1 MPCPAVY
8 LDIALFINRPGWT
21 AMCLIAWNWQPD
33 SPTPLILL
41 SNRDEFHARPVRAL
55 HWWDATADGRR
66 ILAGKDLQAG
76 GTWLGV
82 SQHGRLAALT
92 NYRNA
97 EVARTDTPSRGE
109 LVTEFLQSTLSSA
122 EFLESL
128 AGRAGR
134 YNPFNLLVYDGRQL
148 MGLHSPTPH
157 ILTLKPGVG
166 GVSNA
171 NFNTP
176 WPKLTSLTRELEM
189 RIAQQQTDSANL
201 LALLHDSS
209 LAADADLPQTG
220 VPVALERMLSSI
232 FVASVNYGTRASSL
246 VTLHSSH
253 AEFHEQTFG
262 PAGLTD
268 TNRPVTV
275 QRWTYPSSK

>member
-1 MPCPAVY
+1 
-8 LDIALFINRPGWT
+8 
-21 AMCLIAWNWQPD
+21 
-33 SPTPLILL
+33 
-41 SNRDEFHARPVRAL
+41 
-55 HWWDATADGRR
+55 
-66 ILAGKDLQAG
+66 
-76 GTWLGV
+76 
-82 SQHGRLAALT
+82 
-92 NYRNA
+92 
-97 EVARTDTPSRGE
+97 
-109 LVTEFLQSTLSSA
+109 
-122 EFLESL
+122 
-128 AGRAGR
+128 
-134 YNPFNLLVYDGRQL
+134 

-171 NFNTP
+171 DFNTP
-176 WPKLTSLTRELEM
+176 WPKLTRLTRELET

-232 FVASVNYGTRASSL
+232 FVASANYGTRASSL
-246 VTLHSSH
+246 VVLHSSH

-262 PAGLTD
+262 PTGLTD

>member
-1 MPCPAVY
+1 
-8 LDIALFINRPGWT
+8 
-21 AMCLIAWNWQPD
+21 MCLIAWNWQPD

-97 EVARTDTPSRGE
+97 EVVRTDTPSRGE
-109 LVTEFLQSTLSSA
+109 LVTEFLQS
-122 EFLESL
+122 
-128 AGRAGR
+128 
-134 YNPFNLLVYDGRQL
+134 N
-148 MGLHSPTPH
+148 